1 MVLAVDIGN
10 TNVVVGCFDDNG
22 ILFTE
27 RLATEPLSTEL
38 EYTVLI
44 RTVLELNGMSASA
57 CSGCIISSVVPPV
70 TQTVRAAVLRMTGK
84 EPVVVGAG
92 VKTGL
97 KILIDNPAALGSD
110 RVADAVAAAA
120 EYPKPVIIVDMGT
133 ATTVSVVDA
142 DNRFLGGLIIPGVR
156 VSLDSLS
163 SRAAQLPAISLEP
176 AKHVIGTNTVD
187 CMKSGI
193 IYSTAS
199 AVDGVI
205 ARVEEELG
213 VPCTAVATGGNAGKI
228 IPFCKRQII
237 LDDLLLLKGLML
249 IYRKNHK

>member
-10 TNVVVGCFDDNG
+10 TNVVVSCFSDEE

-27 RLATEPLSTEL
+27 RLATAPLSTDL

-44 RTVLELNGMSASA
+44 QTVLDLNGMRAADCDGS
-57 CSGCIISSVVPPV
+57 IISSVVPPV
-70 TQTVRAAVLRMTGK
+70 TQTVRSAVLRMTGK
-84 EPVVVGAG
+84 EPLIVGAG

-110 RVADAVAAAA
+110 RVADAVAASHY
-120 EYPKPVIIVDMGT
+120 YPLPVITVDMGT
-133 ATTVSVVDA
+133 ATTISVIDP
-142 DNRFLGGLIIPGVR
+142 DKRFLGGLIIPGVR

-176 AKHVIGTNTVD
+176 AKRVIATNTVD

-193 IYSTAS
+193 IYSA
-199 AVDGVI
+199 AAGIDGVI
-205 ARVEEELG
+205 DRVEEELG
-213 VPCTAVATGGNAGKI
+213 TSCTVVATGGNAGRI
-228 IPFCKRQII
+228 IPFCRRKIT
-237 LDDLLLLKGLML
+237 LDENLLLKGLML
-249 IYRKNHK
+249 IYKKNQK

>member
-92 VKTGL
+92 VRTGL

-120 EYPKPVIIVDMGT
+120 EYQKPVIIVDMGT

-142 DNRFLGGLIIPGVR
+142 DNRTSKLQPSDAAN
-156 VSLDSLS
+156 SL
-163 SRAAQLPAISLEP
+163 
-176 AKHVIGTNTVD
+176 
-187 CMKSGI
+187 
-193 IYSTAS
+193 
-199 AVDGVI
+199 
-205 ARVEEELG
+205 
-213 VPCTAVATGGNAGKI
+213 
-228 IPFCKRQII
+228 
-237 LDDLLLLKGLML
+237 
-249 IYRKNHK
+249 